1 MINMPVIILIAI
13 LSVISAIY
21 HPFGPYMFLII
32 FALTTYAALK
42 DESWTT
48 RIGSAFFLFLA
59 VGTALT

>member
-21 HPFGPYMFLII
+21 HPLGPYMFLII
-32 FALTTYAALK
+32 FALATYAALK

-48 RIGSAFFLFLA
+48 RIGSAIFFFLA